1 MMNLKEMLI
10 KYGNVEVKCMDEEK
24 GWYRIYK
31 DNELGNRLNWKK
43 VKEILSKNNIEFGD
57 GNNGYDRCIDVYFKL

>member
-10 KYGNVEVKCMDEEK
+10 KYGNVEVKCMNEEK

>member
-10 KYGNVEVKCMDEEK
+10 KCGNVEVKYMDEEK

-57 GNNGYDRCIDVYFKL
+57 GNNGYNRCIDVYFKL

>member
-10 KYGNVEVKCMDEEK
+10 KYGNVEVKCMNEEK

-57 GNNGYDRCIDVYFKL
+57 GNNGYNRCIDVYFKL